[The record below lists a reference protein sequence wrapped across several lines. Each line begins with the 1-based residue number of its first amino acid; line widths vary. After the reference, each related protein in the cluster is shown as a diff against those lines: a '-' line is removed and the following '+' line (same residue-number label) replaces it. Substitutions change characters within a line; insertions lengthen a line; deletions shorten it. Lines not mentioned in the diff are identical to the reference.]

1 MYFICSFCVIVYVLQ
16 VLSLPD
22 SHVTQPKA
30 TQKLQQKFVT
40 YWETFKGIFNVIFT
54 YLRHCVTRKKKAA
67 AVIFMNKCNKYRKKD
82 AYYQFTQTRTH
93 TNKHAQLSVCVCV
106 VRKTLRNSRVAAFLV
121 STVNNNTLR

>member
-1 MYFICSFCVIVYVLQ
+1 MHFVIVLYLLFLCHCLCFASFV
-16 VLSLPD
+16 LPD

-82 AYYQFTQTRTH
+82 AYYQFTQTRTN
-93 TNKHAQLSVCVCV
+93 TNKHAQLSVCVCSTKNV
-106 VRKTLRNSRVAAFLV
+106 KKLARCCV
-121 STVNNNTLR
+121 SC